1 MAESNF
7 RNITLLQMESFIA
20 LVEEESFTRAARRM
34 FVTQPTLTKHIRSL
48 EDAAG
53 VRIVHRTNAGVAA
66 TPEGRI
72 LYDYARRILRL
83 REVAREKIR
92 EVGENGSGTIHVAA
106 STIPATYLLPRVL
119 GRFLQ
124 RYPAVHIHVE
134 AADSR
139 DVSRMVSDGE
149 AEIGVVG
156 KKPVDRKLLVEPL
169 WEDRLV
175 AVFPEG
181 HPWSKRSSI
190 RPEELFGEPFVMRE
204 EGSGTRE
211 TFAECLLKNSGTNID
226 ALNVVCQMGSSEAVK
241 EAVLNGIGISL
252 LSVFAVERE
261 VAAGKLGIATVEGC
275 PMKRHFH
282 LLYRRNFTL
291 TACHERFREALRRA
305 RLTPC
310 LPGGKRL

>member
-1 MAESNF
+1 M
-7 RNITLLQMESFIA
+7 TLLQMESFVA
-20 LVEEESFTRAARRM
+20 LVEEESFTRGARRM
-34 FVTQPTLTKHIRSL
+34 CVTQPTLTKHIRSL

-53 VRIVHRTNAGVAA
+53 TRIVHRTNAGVSP

-92 EVGENGSGTIHVAA
+92 ESGEDGSGTIRVAA

-124 RYPAVHIHVE
+124 QHPAVRLHVQS
-134 AADSR
+134 ADSR

-149 AEIGVVG
+149 AEMGFVG
-156 KKPVDRKLLVEPL
+156 KEPADRKLIVEPL

-181 HPWSKRSSI
+181 HPWSKRGSV
-190 RPEELFGEPFVMRE
+190 RPEELFGQPFIMRE

-211 TFAECLLKNSGTNID
+211 TFAACLQKNGGKGIA
-226 ALNVVCQMGSSEAVK
+226 ALNVVCELGSSEAVK
-241 EAVLNGIGISL
+241 EAVLNGMGISL

-261 VAAGKLGIATVEGC
+261 AAAGRLGVATVEGC
-275 PMKRHFH
+275 PMKRHVY
-282 LLYRRNFTL
+282 LLYRRNFAL
-291 TACHERFREALRRA
+291 NACHERFREVLRKS
-305 RLTPC
+305 RLTSC
-310 LPGGKRL
+310 LPGGKRI

>member
-1 MAESNF
+1 MAGPNF

-34 FVTQPTLTKHIRSL
+34 FVTQPTLTKHIHSL
-48 EDAAG
+48 EEAAGARIVDRAAAG
-53 VRIVHRTNAGVAA
+53 VAP

-83 REVAREKIR
+83 REVAREKIQ
-92 EVGENGSGTIHVAA
+92 ELGGNGSGTVHVAA

-119 GRFLQ
+119 GGFLK
-124 RYPAVHIHVE
+124 RYPAVRLHIQ

-149 AEIGVVG
+149 AEMGFVG
-156 KKPVDRKLLVEPL
+156 KQPADRKLLFEPL

-175 AVFPEG
+175 AVFPAG
-181 HPWSKRSSI
+181 HPWSKRGSV

-211 TFAECLLKNSGTNID
+211 TFADCLLKSSGRNID
-226 ALNVVCQMGSSEAVK
+226 ALHVVCEMGSSEAVK
-241 EAVLNGIGISL
+241 EAVLNGMGISL

-261 VAAGKLGIATVEGC
+261 AAAGKLGIAAVEGC
-275 PMKRHFH
+275 PMKRHFY

-291 TACHERFREALRRA
+291 TACHERFREAVRES
-305 RLTPC
+305 RLSPC